1 MKQIL
6 QQRQIDTLYHFTQ
19 AENLQNIFK
28 HGLLP
33 RNILEKN
40 SIPSHFNDEYRY
52 DNCIDAV
59 CMSIE
64 FPNYKMFYKLR
75 QEDTSVDWVV
85 LKLNAQIL
93 CDYSCA
99 YCWTNAGD
107 TSMYNTPLE
116 ERMGTAAFL
125 ELFEDRPLFPK
136 RNTLNIPD
144 WFPTNPQ
151 AEVLVFGS
159 ISINYIENVY
169 FENYNSLF
177 KHKNII
183 PTGISYNTQTSHL
196 NKCICTLKIQ

>member
-1 MKQIL
+1 M
-6 QQRQIDTLYHFTQ
+6 
-19 AENLQNIFK
+19 
-28 HGLLP
+28 
-33 RNILEKN
+33 
-40 SIPSHFNDEYRY
+40 
-52 DNCIDAV
+52 
-59 CMSIE
+59 
-64 FPNYKMFYKLR
+64 
-75 QEDTSVDWVV
+75 
-85 LKLNAQIL
+85 L

-136 RNTLNIPD
+136 RNALNIPD

-183 PTGISYNTQTSHL
+183 PTGISYNIKTEVFKYRKDWSFW
-196 NKCICTLKIQ
+196 

>member
-1 MKQIL
+1 
-6 QQRQIDTLYHFTQ
+6 
-19 AENLQNIFK
+19 
-28 HGLLP
+28 
-33 RNILEKN
+33 
-40 SIPSHFNDEYRY
+40 
-52 DNCIDAV
+52 
-59 CMSIE
+59 MSIE

-75 QEDTSVDWVV
+75 QEDPSVDWVV

-136 RNTLNIPD
+136 RNALNIPD

-183 PTGISYNTQTSHL
+183 PTGISYNIKTEVFKYRKDWSFW
-196 NKCICTLKIQ
+196 